1 MIDDRRINDFAIRCF
16 RDVADEDYI
25 SARLAFRAELVE
37 PMLWASQQALEKYLK
52 CILLLNRIPGAHVK
66 HRLRKALEAIE
77 GSGKIPFELTAPTRN
92 FVEYIND
99 FGPYR
104 YLEISN
110 IAFGRDL
117 SNLDRAVWEFRRYC
131 SESEEHRRVKLV
143 HGVIPPK
150 VRLEG
155 GHLESV
161 IDDDKCPAREPLLWQ
176 NAFFGR
182 KPRRWVKRKPWL
194 KAKNSPLYLYPQ
206 MLDEILRYIYLP
218 SHIVAGYR
226 AHKQS
231 K

>member
-1 MIDDRRINDFAIRCF
+1 MGKPTGAGKIFEVHSIAQSNSWRPC
-16 RDVADEDYI
+16 
-25 SARLAFRAELVE
+25 
-37 PMLWASQQALEKYLK
+37 QAPTEKSTRG
-52 CILLLNRIPGAHVK
+52 NR
-66 HRLRKALEAIE
+66 RLRQN
-77 GSGKIPFELTAPTRN
+77 SFRVTAPTRN